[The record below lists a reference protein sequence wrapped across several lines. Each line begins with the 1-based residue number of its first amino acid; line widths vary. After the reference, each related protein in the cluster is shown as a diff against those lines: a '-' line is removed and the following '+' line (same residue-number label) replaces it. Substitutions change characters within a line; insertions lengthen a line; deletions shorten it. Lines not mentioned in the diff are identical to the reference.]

1 MLMKQ
6 TLIAL
11 AVALAACTTA
21 IGAQAQTA
29 KKPAATKKATAKKAP
44 VKKTAKK
51 APVKKTAKKAS
62 KKKTAT
68 ATATAKTTH
77 APAPQ
82 HATPTMVPDMAGGFP
97 VFTGDFRCDEG
108 PASITAQGEEFD
120 VRLPGGKRYTM
131 RRVPTSSGVVRL
143 ENAAKTAY
151 WLQSG
156 NKSMM
161 IDTRAGGRVAD
172 GCRNSVQQARED
184 DLKVNP
190 TASLLH

>member
-21 IGAQAQTA
+21 ISAQAQTA

-44 VKKTAKK
+44 AKKTAKK
-51 APVKKTAKKAS
+51 TT

-68 ATATAKTTH
+68 AKAKPAT
-77 APAPQ
+77 PAPQ
-82 HATPTMVPDMAGGFP
+82 HAEPTMVPDMAGGFP
-97 VFTGDFRCDEG
+97 VFTGDFRCNEG
-108 PASITAQGEEFD
+108 LTSVTPQGDEFD
-120 VRLPGGKRYTM
+120 VRVPGGRHYTM

-143 ENAAKTAY
+143 ENTAKTAY

-161 IDTRAGGRVAD
+161 IDTRAGGRVASD
-172 GCRNSVQQARED
+172 CRNAIQQARED
-184 DLKVNP
+184 DLKANP
-190 TASLLH
+190 TAGLLH

>member
-1 MLMKQ
+1 MKQ

-21 IGAQAQTA
+21 ISAQAQTA
-29 KKPAATKKATAKKAP
+29 KKPAATKKVAAKKAP
-44 VKKTAKK
+44 AKKT
-51 APVKKTAKKAS
+51 VKKKAS
-62 KKKTAT
+62 KKKTAK
-68 ATATAKTTH
+68 AKTHTST
-77 APAPQ
+77 PAHQ
-82 HATPTMVPDMAGGFP
+82 HAAPTMMPDVAGGFP

-108 PASITAQGEEFD
+108 LATITPQGDEFD
-120 VRLPGGKRYTM
+120 VRVPGGRHYAM

-151 WLQSG
+151 WLQTG

-184 DLKVNP
+184 DLKANP